1 MKNIEKKKIKNI
13 IKAIDPTIKIC
24 FGSRFLECDPVENII
39 YIPNRYYNKDTRVF
53 KEWYKKHFNEKLTK
67 RETKLVSILH
77 EVGHI
82 LTYDED
88 ISEERELNYSLLK
101 LMFECGI
108 LTTKELNTL
117 YFENECELNAT
128 KWAREYMKELVKN

>member
-13 IKAIDPTIKIC
+13 IKAIDPTIEIC
-24 FGSRFLECDPVENII
+24 FGSRFLECDPVENIV
-39 YIPNRYYNKDTRVF
+39 YIPNRYYNKDTKVF
-53 KEWYKKHFNEKLTK
+53 KEWYEKYFNEKLTK
-67 RETKLVSILH
+67 RETKLISILH

-88 ISEERELNYSLLK
+88 ISKERELNYLLLK
-101 LMFECGI
+101 LMFEYGG

-128 KWAREYMKELVKN
+128 KWAREYVKELVKN